1 MKKILFLVLFL
12 SVIDS
17 SFAQSLTN
25 FTGSWEGK
33 LNVGIELRIIFHIK
47 EDGKGGFTSTA
58 DSPDQSAYGLQ
69 CDATTVAGPSI
80 TIEMTSLRASYTG
93 KWLNDSTID
102 GTFTQGADIPLT
114 LIKKKESKTT
124 TANAVLPVTRSYN
137 SSEVS
142 LPLKDVTLSGT
153 FFQPL
158 QDDKKNAVLII
169 AGSGPTD
176 RDGNS
181 PLLPGKNNSL
191 LQLADS
197 LVNHGMAVLRYDK
210 RGIGKSKMSAGLGE
224 ENTTFPDMTADAVAL
239 YDWIKEQGY
248 TNIYIAGHSEGS
260 LVGMIVA
267 GQVKARGFISM
278 AGAGRKAGDILK
290 EQLSA
295 QLTPELNQQFAVAID
310 SLESGFTV
318 SKIDPSLMSLLR
330 PSVQPYMRSW
340 LAVDPQKIVSGLK
353 IPVMILQGTK
363 DLQVKEPDAQ
373 LLAQSNKKATLVIL
387 PNINHVLKE
396 VLSDKREENIKA
408 YSDPKLPLPV
418 TLINAITS
426 FIDRSSK

>member
-1 MKKILFLVLFL
+1 MKKIFFVILLL
-12 SVIDS
+12 SAINS
-17 SFAQSLTN
+17 PFAQTVTN

-33 LNVGIELRIIFHIK
+33 LTVGIELRIIFHIK
-47 EDGKGGFTSTA
+47 EDGKGGFISTA

-69 CDATTVAGPSI
+69 CDATTVSGQNI

-102 GTFTQGADIPLT
+102 GTFTQGGDIALT
-114 LIKKKESKTT
+114 LVKKRENKTT
-124 TANAVLPVTRSYN
+124 TATAILPVAISYK

-158 QDDKKNAVLII
+158 QDVKKNAVLII

-239 YDWIKEQGY
+239 YNWITEQGY
-248 TNIYIAGHSEGS
+248 ANIYIAGHSEGS
-260 LVGMIVA
+260 LVGMIAA

-295 QLTPELNQQFAVAID
+295 QLTPELNQQFTAAID
-310 SLESGFTV
+310 SLEKGFSV
-318 SKIDPSLMSLLR
+318 SNINPSLMSLLR

-340 LAVDPQKIVSGLK
+340 LAADPQKIIGQLK
-353 IPVMILQGTK
+353 IPVLILQGTK
-363 DLQVKEPDAQ
+363 DLQVKETDAQ
-373 LLAQSNKKATLVIL
+373 LLAQKNKKGTLVIL

-396 VLSDKREENIKA
+396 VLSEKREENLKA

-418 TLINAITS
+418 TLISTITD
-426 FIDRSSK
+426 FIHRSSK

>member
-1 MKKILFLVLFL
+1 MKKVLFVVL
-12 SVIDS
+12 LLLVIDS
-17 SFAQSLTN
+17 SFAQSVTN

-47 EDGKGGFTSTA
+47 EDGKGGFISAA
-58 DSPDQSAYGLQ
+58 DSPDQSAYGLK
-69 CDATTVAGPSI
+69 CDATTVSGSTI
-80 TIEMTSLRASYTG
+80 TIEMNSLRASYTG

-102 GTFTQGADIPLT
+102 GTFTQGGDIALS
-114 LIKKKESKTT
+114 LIKKKE
-124 TANAVLPVTRSYN
+124 TATAILPITLLYK

-197 LVNHGMAVLRYDK
+197 LVNHGIAVLRYDK

-224 ENTTFPDMTADAVAL
+224 ENTTFRDMTADAAAL
-239 YDWIKEQGY
+239 YDWIKQQGY

-260 LVGMIVA
+260 LVGMIAA

-295 QLTPELNQQFAVAID
+295 QLTPELKQQFAAAID
-310 SLESGFTV
+310 SLEKGFTV
-318 SKIDPSLMSLLR
+318 SKIDPSLMPLLR

-340 LAVDPQKIVSGLK
+340 LAADPQKIISKLK
-353 IPVMILQGTK
+353 IPVLILQGTK
-363 DLQVKEPDAQ
+363 DLQVKEADAQ

-408 YSDPKLPLPV
+408 YADPKLPLPG
-418 TLINAITS
+418 TLISAITS
-426 FIDRSSK
+426 FIHRSSK

>member
-1 MKKILFLVLFL
+1 MKKILVVALLL
-12 SVIDS
+12 SAINS
-17 SFAQSLTN
+17 TFAQSATN
-25 FTGSWEGK
+25 FTGSWEGT

-47 EDGKGGFTSTA
+47 EDGKGGLISTA
-58 DSPDQSAYGLQ
+58 DSPDQSAYGLK
-69 CDATTVAGPSI
+69 CDTTTVSGSTI
-80 TIEMTSLRASYTG
+80 TIEMNSLRASYTG

-102 GTFTQGADIPLT
+102 GTFTQGGDIT
-114 LIKKKESKTT
+114 LILVKKRENKTRTT
-124 TANAVLPVTRSYN
+124 TALLPVTLAYK

-142 LPLKDVTLSGT
+142 VPLKDVTLSGT

-158 QDDKKNAVLII
+158 QDDKKNAVLVI

-176 RDGNS
+176 RNGNS

-197 LVNHGMAVLRYDK
+197 LVNNGMAVLRYDK

-224 ENTTFPDMTADAVAL
+224 ENTTFPDMTADAIAL
-239 YDWIKEQGY
+239 YDWIKQQGY

-260 LVGMIVA
+260 LVGMIAA
-267 GQVKARGFISM
+267 GQVKARGFISI

-290 EQLSA
+290 EQLAA
-295 QLTPELNQQFAVAID
+295 QLTPELNKQFAAAID
-310 SLESGFTV
+310 SLEKGFTV
-318 SKIDPSLMSLLR
+318 STTDPSLISLLR

-340 LAVDPQKIVSGLK
+340 LAADPQKIISRLK
-353 IPVMILQGTK
+353 IPVLILQGTK

-373 LLAQSNKKATLVIL
+373 LLAKSNKKATLVIL

-396 VLSDKREENIKA
+396 VHSDKREENLKA
-408 YSDPKLPLPV
+408 YSDPKLPLPNA
-418 TLINAITS
+418 LISAITA
-426 FIDRSSK
+426 FIHRSSK

>member
-1 MKKILFLVLFL
+1 MKKILFLVLLL
-12 SVIDS
+12 SAINS
-17 SFAQSLTN
+17 SFAQTVPN
-25 FTGSWEGK
+25 FTGTWEGT

-47 EDGKGGFTSTA
+47 EDGKGGFISTA
-58 DSPDQSAYGLQ
+58 DSPDQSAYGLK
-69 CDATTVAGPSI
+69 CDATTVSGSTI

-102 GTFTQGADIPLT
+102 GTFTQGGGDIALT
-114 LIKKKESKTT
+114 LVKKKENN
-124 TANAVLPVTRSYN
+124 TATAVSPVTLSYN
-137 SSEVS
+137 SREINVS
-142 LPLKDVTLSGT
+142 LKDVTLSGT

-197 LVNHGMAVLRYDK
+197 LVNHGISVLRYDK

-239 YDWIKEQGY
+239 YDWIKQQGY

-260 LVGMIVA
+260 LVGMIAA
-267 GQVKARGFISM
+267 GQVKARGFISI
-278 AGAGRKAGDILK
+278 AGAGRKASDILK
-290 EQLSA
+290 EQLST
-295 QLTPELNQQFAVAID
+295 QLAPELNQQFAAAID
-310 SLESGFTV
+310 SLEKGFTV
-318 SKIDPSLMSLLR
+318 SKTDPSLMSLLR
-330 PSVQPYMRSW
+330 PSVQPYMKSW
-340 LAVDPQKIVSGLK
+340 LVEDPQKIISKLK
-353 IPVMILQGTK
+353 IPVLILQGTK
-363 DLQVKEPDAQ
+363 DLQIKEPDAQ

-396 VLSDKREENIKA
+396 VLSDKREENLKA

-418 TLINAITS
+418 ALISAITA
-426 FIDRSSK
+426 FIHRSSK

>member
-1 MKKILFLVLFL
+1 MKKVLLLAVLL
-12 SVIDS
+12 STISS
-17 SFAQSLTN
+17 SFAQSVAG
-25 FTGSWEGK
+25 FTGSWEGT

-47 EDGKGGFTSTA
+47 EDGNGGYISTA

-69 CDATTVAGPSI
+69 CDVTTVSGQNI
-80 TIEMTSLRASYTG
+80 TIEMNSLRASYTG
-93 KWLNDSTID
+93 KMLNDSTIE
-102 GTFTQGADIPLT
+102 GTFTQGADIALT
-114 LIKKKESKTT
+114 LTKKKGSKTT
-124 TANAVLPVTRSYN
+124 TVTAVLPVTLSYN
-137 SSEVS
+137 TAEVS

-158 QDDKKNAVLII
+158 QDNKKNAVLVI

-197 LVNHGMAVLRYDK
+197 LVKQGIAVLRYDK
-210 RGIGKSKMSAGLGE
+210 RGIGKSKMAAGLGE

-239 YDWIKEQGY
+239 YNWIKEQGY

-260 LVGMIVA
+260 LVGMIAA
-267 GQVKARGFISM
+267 GQVKARGLISI

-295 QLTPELNQQFAVAID
+295 QLTPELNQQFAAAID
-310 SLESGFTV
+310 SLEKGFTV

-340 LAVDPQKIVSGLK
+340 LAVDPQKIVSGLTT
-353 IPVMILQGTK
+353 PVLILQGTK

-387 PNINHVLKE
+387 PAINHVLKE
-396 VLSDKREENIKA
+396 VLSDKREDNIKA
-408 YSDPKLPLPV
+408 YSDPNLPLPV
-418 TLINAITS
+418 ALISAITN
-426 FIDRSSK
+426 FIHRSSK

>member
-1 MKKILFLVLFL
+1 MKKIFFLILLL
-12 SVIDS
+12 SAINS
-17 SFAQSLTN
+17 SYSQTTAG

-47 EDGKGGFTSTA
+47 EDGKGGFMSSA
-58 DSPDQSAYGLQ
+58 DSPDQSAYGLP
-69 CDATTVAGPSI
+69 CDATTVSGSTI
-80 TIEMTSLRASYTG
+80 TIEMNSLRASYTG
-93 KWLNDSTID
+93 KLLNDSTID
-102 GTFTQGADIPLT
+102 GTFTQGADIALT
-114 LIKKKESKTT
+114 LTRKKGNTT
-124 TANAVLPVTRSYN
+124 TNATAVLPVTLSYK

-197 LVNHGMAVLRYDK
+197 LVNHGIAVLRYDK

-239 YDWIKEQGY
+239 YDWIKQQGY
-248 TNIYIAGHSEGS
+248 TNIYMTGHSEGS
-260 LVGMIVA
+260 LVGMIAA
-267 GQVKARGFISM
+267 GQVKARGFISI

-295 QLTPELNQQFAVAID
+295 QLTSELNKQFAAAID
-310 SLESGFTV
+310 SLEKGFNV
-318 SKIDPSLMSLLR
+318 SKIDPSLISLLR

-340 LAVDPQKIVSGLK
+340 LAADPQKIIQTLK
-353 IPVMILQGTK
+353 MPVLILQGTK
-363 DLQVKEPDAQ
+363 DLQVKEADAQ
-373 LLAQSNKKATLVIL
+373 LLAQHNKKATLVIL

-396 VLSDKREENIKA
+396 VLSDKREENIKS
-408 YSDPKLPLPV
+408 YSDPKLPLHV
-418 TLINAITS
+418 TLISAITG
-426 FIDRSSK
+426 FIHRSSK

>member
-1 MKKILFLVLFL
+1 MKKILFVVFLL
-12 SVIDS
+12 SVIGN
-17 SFAQSLTN
+17 SFAQPVTN

-47 EDGKGGFTSTA
+47 ENGKGGFISTA

-69 CDATTVAGPSI
+69 CDATTVSGQTI
-80 TIEMTSLRASYTG
+80 TIEMNSLRASYSG
-93 KWLNDSTID
+93 KLLNDSTIE
-102 GTFTQGADIPLT
+102 GTFTQGADIALT
-114 LIKKKESKTT
+114 LTRQKGTT
-124 TANAVLPVTRSYN
+124 TPTAAVPSPTTLSYK

-142 LPLKDVTLSGT
+142 LPLKDVILSGT

-158 QDDKKNAVLII
+158 QDDKKNAVLVI

-181 PLLPGKNNSL
+181 PLIPGKNNSL

-197 LVNHGMAVLRYDK
+197 LVNHGIAVLRYDK

-224 ENTTFPDMTADAVAL
+224 ENTTFPDMTADAAAL

-260 LVGMIVA
+260 LVGMIAA
-267 GQVKARGFISM
+267 GQVKARGFISI

-295 QLTPELNQQFAVAID
+295 QLTPELKHQFTAAID
-310 SLESGFTV
+310 SLEKGFTV
-318 SKIDPSLMSLLR
+318 TKTDPSLMSLLR

-340 LAVDPQKIVSGLK
+340 LAADPQKIISRLK
-353 IPVMILQGTK
+353 IPVLILQGSK
-363 DLQVKEPDAQ
+363 DLQIKEPDAQ
-373 LLAQSNKKATLVIL
+373 LLAQSHKKGTLVIL

-396 VLSDKREENIKA
+396 VLSDKREENLKS
-408 YSDPKLPLPV
+408 YSDPKLPLPSA
-418 TLINAITS
+418 LISAITG
-426 FIDRSSK
+426 FIHRSSK